1 MALYPAGMDREAW
14 DARYREKELLWTA
27 EPNRFLVE
35 VAADLEPGSA
45 LDLAGGEGRN
55 AVWLAERG
63 WRVTVLDWS
72 RVALQKG
79 RTLAEARGVAAEL
92 AFLEADVLDWAPVRA
107 NADLVI
113 VVYLQI
119 PSPHREVVWRNAA
132 AAVRSGGRLVVIG
145 HDTSNLTEGYG
156 GPQDPAVLYTA
167 DQVATVLGEDLVVE
181 RSERVER
188 PVDTEDGMHV
198 ALDNVTVAVRP

>member
-1 MALYPAGMDREAW
+1 MDRAAW
-14 DARYREKELLWTA
+14 DARYGEKELLWTA
-27 EPNRFLVE
+27 EANRFLVE
-35 VAADLEPGSA
+35 VASDLEPGVA

-72 RVALQKG
+72 KVALEKG
-79 RTLAEARGVAAEL
+79 RTLAEARGVAA
-92 AFLEADVLDWAPVRA
+92 DVTFMETDLLDWEPSRA
-107 NADLVI
+107 SAELVM

-119 PSPHREVVWRNAA
+119 PSPQRERLWRSAA
-132 AAVRSGGRLVVIG
+132 AAVRTGGRLVVIG
-145 HDTSNLTEGYG
+145 HDSSNLTDGYG

-167 DQVATVLGEDLVVE
+167 EEVAGVLADSLTVE

-188 PVDTEDGMHV
+188 PVEGEDGMHV
-198 ALDNVTVAVRP
+198 ALDNVTVAFRP

>member
-1 MALYPAGMDREAW
+1 MDREAW
-14 DARYREKELLWTA
+14 DARYSEKELLWTA
-27 EPNRFLVE
+27 EPNRFLVQI
-35 VAADLEPGSA
+35 AADLDPGSA

-72 RVALQKG
+72 RVALEKG
-79 RTLAEARGVAAEL
+79 RTLAGARGVATEVV
-92 AFLEADVLDWAPVRA
+92 FMEADLLDWAPVQA
-107 NADLVI
+107 HADLVLVI
-113 VVYLQI
+113 YLQI
-119 PSPHREVVWRNAA
+119 PSPHREEVWRNAA
-132 AAVRSGGRLVVIG
+132 AAVRPGGRLVVIG
-145 HDTSNLTEGYG
+145 HDSTNLTAGYG
-156 GPQDPAVLYTA
+156 GPQDSAVLYTA
-167 DQVATVLGEDLVVE
+167 GEVAAVIGEDMVVE